1 MNTEV
6 INHSFSARVKKGI
19 TTYFKENLAI
29 LVAFIILCVGLSIAT
44 PAFFTKDNI
53 LNVLRQ
59 VATNSNLA
67 IGLTMAIIIGGID
80 LSVGAILAFSGL
92 LCASF
97 ISDGMNLG
105 LAVLLAFTL
114 GALFGLLNGLIIA
127 YTNMPPFVVTLATQ
141 NIARG
146 IVNVYANGQPI
157 SARNPVFNFLG
168 VGYFLGIP
176 LPVIYSFVL
185 LAVMILILGRS
196 KFGRQLY
203 AVGGNEEAA
212 RFSGINIK
220 KLDKACLVFNIE
232 SENGYRVSILDKT
245 NSTEA
250 VYWTTDFLG
259 LEQCEDNYFQTSNYL
274 KLCKDFVQEVYNQEN
289 DIPKADQIDMLNR
302 SIDYFKKADTF
313 NENLFKEEVVSDP
326 QIIDAFENFKN
337 YYEEKNELALKDQFD
352 VSNSAVK
359 DEKKYFKHVL
369 KLDKNFHVYIHGQK
383 KYIEK
388 GYDSDRDMNYYK
400 LYFREEN

>member
-80 LSVGAILAFSGL
+80 LSVGAVLAFSGL

-157 SARNPVFNFLG
+157 SARDPVFNFLG

-220 KLDKACLVFNIE
+220 KVKIIVYTLCGALASFSGIILAARMYSGQPTAGDGFELDAIAASVLGGVSFSGGVGKLGGTIIGVLVLGVLTNGLNLLNIN
-232 SENGYRVSILDKT
+232 SFWQYIIKGIIILL
-245 NSTEA
+245 A
-250 VYWTTDFLG
+250 VYLDI
-259 LEQCEDNYFQTSNYL
+259 L
-274 KLCKDFVQEVYNQEN
+274 KKRREKD
-289 DIPKADQIDMLNR
+289 
-302 SIDYFKKADTF
+302 
-313 NENLFKEEVVSDP
+313 
-326 QIIDAFENFKN
+326 
-337 YYEEKNELALKDQFD
+337 
-352 VSNSAVK
+352 
-359 DEKKYFKHVL
+359 
-369 KLDKNFHVYIHGQK
+369 
-383 KYIEK
+383 
-388 GYDSDRDMNYYK
+388 
-400 LYFREEN
+400 

>member
-220 KLDKACLVFNIE
+220 KVKIIVYTLCGALASFSGIILAARMYSDQPTAGDGFELDAIAASVLGGVSFSGGVGKLGGTIIGVLVLGVLTNGLNLLNIN
-232 SENGYRVSILDKT
+232 SFWQYIIKGIIILL
-245 NSTEA
+245 A
-250 VYWTTDFLG
+250 VYLDI
-259 LEQCEDNYFQTSNYL
+259 L
-274 KLCKDFVQEVYNQEN
+274 KKRREKD
-289 DIPKADQIDMLNR
+289 
-302 SIDYFKKADTF
+302 
-313 NENLFKEEVVSDP
+313 
-326 QIIDAFENFKN
+326 
-337 YYEEKNELALKDQFD
+337 
-352 VSNSAVK
+352 
-359 DEKKYFKHVL
+359 
-369 KLDKNFHVYIHGQK
+369 
-383 KYIEK
+383 
-388 GYDSDRDMNYYK
+388 
-400 LYFREEN
+400 

>member
-220 KLDKACLVFNIE
+220 KVKIIVYTLCGALASFSGIILAARMYSGQPTAGDGFELDAIAASVLGGVSFSGGVGKLGGGGRLLVFW
-232 SENGYRVSILDKT
+232 
-245 NSTEA
+245 
-250 VYWTTDFLG
+250 YW
-259 LEQCEDNYFQTSNYL
+259 
-274 KLCKDFVQEVYNQEN
+274 
-289 DIPKADQIDMLNR
+289 
-302 SIDYFKKADTF
+302 
-313 NENLFKEEVVSDP
+313 
-326 QIIDAFENFKN
+326 AF
-337 YYEEKNELALKDQFD
+337 
-352 VSNSAVK
+352 
-359 DEKKYFKHVL
+359 
-369 KLDKNFHVYIHGQK
+369 
-383 KYIEK
+383 
-388 GYDSDRDMNYYK
+388 
-400 LYFREEN
+400 

>member
-80 LSVGAILAFSGL
+80 LSVGAVLAFSGL

-220 KLDKACLVFNIE
+220 KVKIIVYTLCGALASFSGIILAARMYSGQPTAGDGFELDAIAASVLGGVSFSGGVGKLGGTIIGVLVLGVLTNGLNLLNIN
-232 SENGYRVSILDKT
+232 SFWQYIIKGIIILL
-245 NSTEA
+245 A
-250 VYWTTDFLG
+250 VYLDI
-259 LEQCEDNYFQTSNYL
+259 L
-274 KLCKDFVQEVYNQEN
+274 KK
-289 DIPKADQIDMLNR
+289 R
-302 SIDYFKKADTF
+302 R
-313 NENLFKEEVVSDP
+313 
-326 QIIDAFENFKN
+326 
-337 YYEEKNELALKDQFD
+337 EKN
-352 VSNSAVK
+352 
-359 DEKKYFKHVL
+359 
-369 KLDKNFHVYIHGQK
+369 
-383 KYIEK
+383 
-388 GYDSDRDMNYYK
+388 
-400 LYFREEN
+400 

>member
-220 KLDKACLVFNIE
+220 KVKIIVYTLCGALASFSGIILAARMYSGQPTAGDGFELDAIAASVLGGVSFSGGVGKLGGTIIE
-232 SENGYRVSILDKT
+232 GIMLS
-245 NSTEA
+245 ST
-250 VYWTTDFLG
+250 
-259 LEQCEDNYFQTSNYL
+259 
-274 KLCKDFVQEVYNQEN
+274 
-289 DIPKADQIDMLNR
+289 
-302 SIDYFKKADTF
+302 
-313 NENLFKEEVVSDP
+313 
-326 QIIDAFENFKN
+326 
-337 YYEEKNELALKDQFD
+337 
-352 VSNSAVK
+352 
-359 DEKKYFKHVL
+359 
-369 KLDKNFHVYIHGQK
+369 
-383 KYIEK
+383 
-388 GYDSDRDMNYYK
+388 
-400 LYFREEN
+400 

>member
-168 VGYFLGIP
+168 IP

-203 AVGGNEEAA
+203 SVGGNEEAA

-220 KLDKACLVFNIE
+220 KVKIIVYTLCGALASFSGIILAARMYSGQPTAGDGFELDAIAASVLGGVSFSGGVGKLGGTIIGVLVLGVLTNGLNLLNIN
-232 SENGYRVSILDKT
+232 SFWQYIIKGIIILL
-245 NSTEA
+245 A
-250 VYWTTDFLG
+250 VYLDI
-259 LEQCEDNYFQTSNYL
+259 L
-274 KLCKDFVQEVYNQEN
+274 KKRREKD
-289 DIPKADQIDMLNR
+289 
-302 SIDYFKKADTF
+302 
-313 NENLFKEEVVSDP
+313 
-326 QIIDAFENFKN
+326 
-337 YYEEKNELALKDQFD
+337 
-352 VSNSAVK
+352 
-359 DEKKYFKHVL
+359 
-369 KLDKNFHVYIHGQK
+369 
-383 KYIEK
+383 
-388 GYDSDRDMNYYK
+388 
-400 LYFREEN
+400 

>member
-44 PAFFTKDNI
+44 PTFFTKDNI

-146 IVNVYANGQPI
+146 IVNVYANGPPI

-220 KLDKACLVFNIE
+220 KVKIIVYTLCGALASFSGIILAARMYSGQPTAGDGFELDAIAASVLGGVSFSGGVGKLGGTIIGVLVLGVLTNGLNLLNIN
-232 SENGYRVSILDKT
+232 SFWQYIIKGIIILL
-245 NSTEA
+245 A
-250 VYWTTDFLG
+250 VYLDI
-259 LEQCEDNYFQTSNYL
+259 L
-274 KLCKDFVQEVYNQEN
+274 KKRREKD
-289 DIPKADQIDMLNR
+289 
-302 SIDYFKKADTF
+302 
-313 NENLFKEEVVSDP
+313 
-326 QIIDAFENFKN
+326 
-337 YYEEKNELALKDQFD
+337 
-352 VSNSAVK
+352 
-359 DEKKYFKHVL
+359 
-369 KLDKNFHVYIHGQK
+369 
-383 KYIEK
+383 
-388 GYDSDRDMNYYK
+388 
-400 LYFREEN
+400 

>member
-80 LSVGAILAFSGL
+80 LSVGAVLAFSGL

-220 KLDKACLVFNIE
+220 KVKIIVYTLCGALASFSGIILAARMYSGQPTAGDGFELDAIAASVLGGVSFSGGVGKLGGTIIGVLVLGVLTNGLNLLNIN
-232 SENGYRVSILDKT
+232 SFWQYIIKGIIILL
-245 NSTEA
+245 A
-250 VYWTTDFLG
+250 VYLDI
-259 LEQCEDNYFQTSNYL
+259 L
-274 KLCKDFVQEVYNQEN
+274 KKRREKD
-289 DIPKADQIDMLNR
+289 
-302 SIDYFKKADTF
+302 
-313 NENLFKEEVVSDP
+313 
-326 QIIDAFENFKN
+326 
-337 YYEEKNELALKDQFD
+337 
-352 VSNSAVK
+352 
-359 DEKKYFKHVL
+359 
-369 KLDKNFHVYIHGQK
+369 
-383 KYIEK
+383 
-388 GYDSDRDMNYYK
+388 
-400 LYFREEN
+400 

>member
-220 KLDKACLVFNIE
+220 KVKIIVYTLCGALASFSGIILAARMYSGQPTAGDGFELDAIAASVLGGVSFSGGLGKLGGTIIGVLVLGVLTNGLNLLNIN
-232 SENGYRVSILDKT
+232 SFWQYIIKGIIILL
-245 NSTEA
+245 A
-250 VYWTTDFLG
+250 VYLDI
-259 LEQCEDNYFQTSNYL
+259 L
-274 KLCKDFVQEVYNQEN
+274 KKRREKD
-289 DIPKADQIDMLNR
+289 
-302 SIDYFKKADTF
+302 
-313 NENLFKEEVVSDP
+313 
-326 QIIDAFENFKN
+326 
-337 YYEEKNELALKDQFD
+337 
-352 VSNSAVK
+352 
-359 DEKKYFKHVL
+359 
-369 KLDKNFHVYIHGQK
+369 
-383 KYIEK
+383 
-388 GYDSDRDMNYYK
+388 
-400 LYFREEN
+400 

>member
-80 LSVGAILAFSGL
+80 LSVGAVLAFSGL

-157 SARNPVFNFLG
+157 SASNPVFNFLG

-220 KLDKACLVFNIE
+220 KVKIIVYTLCGALASFSGIILAARMYSGQPTAGDGFELDAIAASVLGGVSFSGGVGKLGGTIIGVLVLGVLTNGLNLLNIN
-232 SENGYRVSILDKT
+232 SFWQYIIKGIIILL
-245 NSTEA
+245 A
-250 VYWTTDFLG
+250 VYLDI
-259 LEQCEDNYFQTSNYL
+259 L
-274 KLCKDFVQEVYNQEN
+274 KKRREKD
-289 DIPKADQIDMLNR
+289 
-302 SIDYFKKADTF
+302 
-313 NENLFKEEVVSDP
+313 
-326 QIIDAFENFKN
+326 
-337 YYEEKNELALKDQFD
+337 
-352 VSNSAVK
+352 
-359 DEKKYFKHVL
+359 
-369 KLDKNFHVYIHGQK
+369 
-383 KYIEK
+383 
-388 GYDSDRDMNYYK
+388 
-400 LYFREEN
+400 

>member
-220 KLDKACLVFNIE
+220 KVKIIVYTLCGALASFSGIILAARMYSGQPTAGDGFELDAIAASVLGGISFSGGVGKLEGTIIGVLVLGVLTNGLNLLNIN
-232 SENGYRVSILDKT
+232 SFWQYIIKGIIILL
-245 NSTEA
+245 A
-250 VYWTTDFLG
+250 VYLDI
-259 LEQCEDNYFQTSNYL
+259 L
-274 KLCKDFVQEVYNQEN
+274 KKRREKD
-289 DIPKADQIDMLNR
+289 
-302 SIDYFKKADTF
+302 
-313 NENLFKEEVVSDP
+313 
-326 QIIDAFENFKN
+326 
-337 YYEEKNELALKDQFD
+337 
-352 VSNSAVK
+352 
-359 DEKKYFKHVL
+359 
-369 KLDKNFHVYIHGQK
+369 
-383 KYIEK
+383 
-388 GYDSDRDMNYYK
+388 
-400 LYFREEN
+400 

>member
-127 YTNMPPFVVTLATQ
+127 YPNMPPFVVTLATQ

-220 KLDKACLVFNIE
+220 KVKIIVYTLCGALASFSGIILAARMYSGQPTAGDGFELDAIAASVLGGVSFSGGVGKLGGTIIGVLVLGVLTNGLNLLNIN
-232 SENGYRVSILDKT
+232 SFWQYIIKGIIILL
-245 NSTEA
+245 A
-250 VYWTTDFLG
+250 VYLDI
-259 LEQCEDNYFQTSNYL
+259 L
-274 KLCKDFVQEVYNQEN
+274 KKRREKD
-289 DIPKADQIDMLNR
+289 
-302 SIDYFKKADTF
+302 
-313 NENLFKEEVVSDP
+313 
-326 QIIDAFENFKN
+326 
-337 YYEEKNELALKDQFD
+337 
-352 VSNSAVK
+352 
-359 DEKKYFKHVL
+359 
-369 KLDKNFHVYIHGQK
+369 
-383 KYIEK
+383 
-388 GYDSDRDMNYYK
+388 
-400 LYFREEN
+400 

>member
-44 PAFFTKDNI
+44 PTFFTKDNI

-220 KLDKACLVFNIE
+220 KVKIIVYTLCGALASFSGIILAARMYSGQPTAGDGFELDAIAASVLGGVSFSGGVGKLGGNDYWCFGIGRFNKRIE
-232 SENGYRVSILDKT
+232 SAEYQ
-245 NSTEA
+245 
-250 VYWTTDFLG
+250 FLLAIYHQRNYYSSGG
-259 LEQCEDNYFQTSNYL
+259 LSGH
-274 KLCKDFVQEVYNQEN
+274 
-289 DIPKADQIDMLNR
+289 
-302 SIDYFKKADTF
+302 FKKAT
-313 NENLFKEEVVSDP
+313 
-326 QIIDAFENFKN
+326 
-337 YYEEKNELALKDQFD
+337 
-352 VSNSAVK
+352 
-359 DEKKYFKHVL
+359 
-369 KLDKNFHVYIHGQK
+369 
-383 KYIEK
+383 
-388 GYDSDRDMNYYK
+388 
-400 LYFREEN
+400 

>member
-1 MNTEV
+1 M
-6 INHSFSARVKKGI
+6 
-19 TTYFKENLAI
+19 AI

-220 KLDKACLVFNIE
+220 KVKIIVYTLCGALASFSGIILAARMYSGQPTAGDGFELDAIAASVLGGVSFSGGVGKLGGTIIGVLVLGVLTNGLNLLNIN
-232 SENGYRVSILDKT
+232 SFWQYIIKGIIILL
-245 NSTEA
+245 A
-250 VYWTTDFLG
+250 VYLDI
-259 LEQCEDNYFQTSNYL
+259 L
-274 KLCKDFVQEVYNQEN
+274 KKRREKD
-289 DIPKADQIDMLNR
+289 
-302 SIDYFKKADTF
+302 
-313 NENLFKEEVVSDP
+313 
-326 QIIDAFENFKN
+326 
-337 YYEEKNELALKDQFD
+337 
-352 VSNSAVK
+352 
-359 DEKKYFKHVL
+359 
-369 KLDKNFHVYIHGQK
+369 
-383 KYIEK
+383 
-388 GYDSDRDMNYYK
+388 
-400 LYFREEN
+400 

>member
-29 LVAFIILCVGLSIAT
+29 LVAFMILCVGLSIAT

-80 LSVGAILAFSGL
+80 LSVGAVLAFSGL

-157 SARNPVFNFLG
+157 SARDPVFNFLG

-220 KLDKACLVFNIE
+220 KVKIIVYTLCGALASFSGIILAARMYSGQPTAGDGFELDAIAASVLGGVSFSGGVGKLGGNDYWCFGVGRFNKRIE
-232 SENGYRVSILDKT
+232 SAEYQ
-245 NSTEA
+245 
-250 VYWTTDFLG
+250 FLLAIYHQRDHYSAGG
-259 LEQCEDNYFQTSNYL
+259 LSGHFE
-274 KLCKDFVQEVYNQEN
+274 
-289 DIPKADQIDMLNR
+289 KA
-302 SIDYFKKADTF
+302 
-313 NENLFKEEVVSDP
+313 P
-326 QIIDAFENFKN
+326 
-337 YYEEKNELALKDQFD
+337 
-352 VSNSAVK
+352 
-359 DEKKYFKHVL
+359 
-369 KLDKNFHVYIHGQK
+369 
-383 KYIEK
+383 
-388 GYDSDRDMNYYK
+388 
-400 LYFREEN
+400 

>member
-80 LSVGAILAFSGL
+80 LSVGAVLAFSGL

-157 SARNPVFNFLG
+157 SARNPVFIFLG
-168 VGYFLGIP
+168 VG
-176 LPVIYSFVL
+176 
-185 LAVMILILGRS
+185 
-196 KFGRQLY
+196 
-203 AVGGNEEAA
+203 
-212 RFSGINIK
+212 
-220 KLDKACLVFNIE
+220 
-232 SENGYRVSILDKT
+232 
-245 NSTEA
+245 
-250 VYWTTDFLG
+250 
-259 LEQCEDNYFQTSNYL
+259 
-274 KLCKDFVQEVYNQEN
+274 
-289 DIPKADQIDMLNR
+289 
-302 SIDYFKKADTF
+302 
-313 NENLFKEEVVSDP
+313 
-326 QIIDAFENFKN
+326 
-337 YYEEKNELALKDQFD
+337 
-352 VSNSAVK
+352 
-359 DEKKYFKHVL
+359 
-369 KLDKNFHVYIHGQK
+369 
-383 KYIEK
+383 
-388 GYDSDRDMNYYK
+388 
-400 LYFREEN
+400 

>member
-105 LAVLLAFTL
+105 LAVLLSFTL

-220 KLDKACLVFNIE
+220 KVKIIVYTLCGALASFSGIILAARMYSGQPTAGDGFELDAIAASVLGGVSFSGGVGKLGGTIIGVLVLGVLTNGLNLLNIN
-232 SENGYRVSILDKT
+232 SFWQYIIKGIIILL
-245 NSTEA
+245 A
-250 VYWTTDFLG
+250 VYLDI
-259 LEQCEDNYFQTSNYL
+259 L
-274 KLCKDFVQEVYNQEN
+274 KKRREKD
-289 DIPKADQIDMLNR
+289 
-302 SIDYFKKADTF
+302 
-313 NENLFKEEVVSDP
+313 
-326 QIIDAFENFKN
+326 
-337 YYEEKNELALKDQFD
+337 
-352 VSNSAVK
+352 
-359 DEKKYFKHVL
+359 
-369 KLDKNFHVYIHGQK
+369 
-383 KYIEK
+383 
-388 GYDSDRDMNYYK
+388 
-400 LYFREEN
+400 

>member
-127 YTNMPPFVVTLATQ
+127 YTNMPPFVATQ

-220 KLDKACLVFNIE
+220 KVKIIVYTLCGALASFSGIILAARMYSGQPTAGDGFELDAIAASVLGGVSFSGGVGKLGGTIIGVLVLGVLTNGLNLLNIN
-232 SENGYRVSILDKT
+232 SFWQYIIKGIIILL
-245 NSTEA
+245 A
-250 VYWTTDFLG
+250 VYLDI
-259 LEQCEDNYFQTSNYL
+259 L
-274 KLCKDFVQEVYNQEN
+274 KKRREKD
-289 DIPKADQIDMLNR
+289 
-302 SIDYFKKADTF
+302 
-313 NENLFKEEVVSDP
+313 
-326 QIIDAFENFKN
+326 
-337 YYEEKNELALKDQFD
+337 
-352 VSNSAVK
+352 
-359 DEKKYFKHVL
+359 
-369 KLDKNFHVYIHGQK
+369 
-383 KYIEK
+383 
-388 GYDSDRDMNYYK
+388 
-400 LYFREEN
+400 

>member
-220 KLDKACLVFNIE
+220 KVKIIVYTLCGALASFSGIILAARMYSGQPTAGDGFELDAIAASVLGGVSFSGGVGKLGGPIIGVLVLGVLTNGLNLLNIN
-232 SENGYRVSILDKT
+232 SFWQYIIKGIIILL
-245 NSTEA
+245 A
-250 VYWTTDFLG
+250 VYLDI
-259 LEQCEDNYFQTSNYL
+259 L
-274 KLCKDFVQEVYNQEN
+274 KKRREKD
-289 DIPKADQIDMLNR
+289 
-302 SIDYFKKADTF
+302 
-313 NENLFKEEVVSDP
+313 
-326 QIIDAFENFKN
+326 
-337 YYEEKNELALKDQFD
+337 
-352 VSNSAVK
+352 
-359 DEKKYFKHVL
+359 
-369 KLDKNFHVYIHGQK
+369 
-383 KYIEK
+383 
-388 GYDSDRDMNYYK
+388 
-400 LYFREEN
+400 

>member
-80 LSVGAILAFSGL
+80 LSVGAVLAFSGL

-168 VGYFLGIP
+168 VGYLLGIP

-220 KLDKACLVFNIE
+220 KVKIIVYTLCGALASFSGIILAARMYSGQPTAGDGFELDAIAASVLGGVSFSGGVGKLGGTIIGVLVLGILTNGLNLLNIN
-232 SENGYRVSILDKT
+232 SFWQYIIKGIIILL
-245 NSTEA
+245 A
-250 VYWTTDFLG
+250 VYLDI
-259 LEQCEDNYFQTSNYL
+259 L
-274 KLCKDFVQEVYNQEN
+274 KKRREKD
-289 DIPKADQIDMLNR
+289 
-302 SIDYFKKADTF
+302 
-313 NENLFKEEVVSDP
+313 
-326 QIIDAFENFKN
+326 
-337 YYEEKNELALKDQFD
+337 
-352 VSNSAVK
+352 
-359 DEKKYFKHVL
+359 
-369 KLDKNFHVYIHGQK
+369 
-383 KYIEK
+383 
-388 GYDSDRDMNYYK
+388 
-400 LYFREEN
+400 

>member
-6 INHSFSARVKKGI
+6 INHSFSARVKKRYHD
-19 TTYFKENLAI
+19 YFKENLAI

-220 KLDKACLVFNIE
+220 KVKIIVYTLCGALASFSGIILAARMYSGQPTAGDGFELDAIAASVLGGVSFSGGVGKLGGTIIGVLVLGVLTNGLNLLNIN
-232 SENGYRVSILDKT
+232 SFWQYIIKGIIILL
-245 NSTEA
+245 A
-250 VYWTTDFLG
+250 VYLDI
-259 LEQCEDNYFQTSNYL
+259 L
-274 KLCKDFVQEVYNQEN
+274 KKRREKD
-289 DIPKADQIDMLNR
+289 
-302 SIDYFKKADTF
+302 
-313 NENLFKEEVVSDP
+313 
-326 QIIDAFENFKN
+326 
-337 YYEEKNELALKDQFD
+337 
-352 VSNSAVK
+352 
-359 DEKKYFKHVL
+359 
-369 KLDKNFHVYIHGQK
+369 
-383 KYIEK
+383 
-388 GYDSDRDMNYYK
+388 
-400 LYFREEN
+400 

>member
-114 GALFGLLNGLIIA
+114 GTLFGLLNGLIIA

-220 KLDKACLVFNIE
+220 KVKIIVYTLCGALASFSGIILAARMYSGQPTAGDGFELDAIAASVLGGVSFSGGVGKLGGTIIGVLVLGVLTNGLNLLNIN
-232 SENGYRVSILDKT
+232 SFWQYIIKGIIILL
-245 NSTEA
+245 A
-250 VYWTTDFLG
+250 VYLDI
-259 LEQCEDNYFQTSNYL
+259 L
-274 KLCKDFVQEVYNQEN
+274 KKRREKD
-289 DIPKADQIDMLNR
+289 
-302 SIDYFKKADTF
+302 
-313 NENLFKEEVVSDP
+313 
-326 QIIDAFENFKN
+326 
-337 YYEEKNELALKDQFD
+337 
-352 VSNSAVK
+352 
-359 DEKKYFKHVL
+359 
-369 KLDKNFHVYIHGQK
+369 
-383 KYIEK
+383 
-388 GYDSDRDMNYYK
+388 
-400 LYFREEN
+400 

>member
-127 YTNMPPFVVTLATQ
+127 YTKYAALCGHFGHPK

-220 KLDKACLVFNIE
+220 KVKIIVYTLCGALASFSGIILAARMYSGQPTAGHGFELDAIAASVLGVF
-232 SENGYRVSILDKT
+232 
-245 NSTEA
+245 
-250 VYWTTDFLG
+250 
-259 LEQCEDNYFQTSNYL
+259 
-274 KLCKDFVQEVYNQEN
+274 
-289 DIPKADQIDMLNR
+289 R
-302 SIDYFKKADTF
+302 SPVA
-313 NENLFKEEVVSDP
+313 
-326 QIIDAFENFKN
+326 
-337 YYEEKNELALKDQFD
+337 
-352 VSNSAVK
+352 
-359 DEKKYFKHVL
+359 
-369 KLDKNFHVYIHGQK
+369 
-383 KYIEK
+383 
-388 GYDSDRDMNYYK
+388 
-400 LYFREEN
+400 

>member
-220 KLDKACLVFNIE
+220 KVKIIVYTLCGALASFSGIILAARMYSGQPTAGDGFELDAIAASVLGGVSFSGGVGKLGGTIIGVLVLGVLTNGLNLLNI
-232 SENGYRVSILDKT
+232 NFFWQYIIKGIIILL
-245 NSTEA
+245 A
-250 VYWTTDFLG
+250 VYLDI
-259 LEQCEDNYFQTSNYL
+259 L
-274 KLCKDFVQEVYNQEN
+274 KKRREKD
-289 DIPKADQIDMLNR
+289 
-302 SIDYFKKADTF
+302 
-313 NENLFKEEVVSDP
+313 
-326 QIIDAFENFKN
+326 
-337 YYEEKNELALKDQFD
+337 
-352 VSNSAVK
+352 
-359 DEKKYFKHVL
+359 
-369 KLDKNFHVYIHGQK
+369 
-383 KYIEK
+383 
-388 GYDSDRDMNYYK
+388 
-400 LYFREEN
+400 

>member
-80 LSVGAILAFSGL
+80 LSVGAVLAFSGL

-157 SARNPVFNFLG
+157 NARNPVFNFLG
-168 VGYFLGIP
+168 VGYLLGIP

-220 KLDKACLVFNIE
+220 KVKIIVYTLCGALASFSGIILAARMYSGQPTAGDGFELDAIAASVLGGVSFSGGVGKLGGTIIGVLVLGVLTNGLNLLNIN
-232 SENGYRVSILDKT
+232 SFWQYIIKGIIILL
-245 NSTEA
+245 A
-250 VYWTTDFLG
+250 VYLDI
-259 LEQCEDNYFQTSNYL
+259 L
-274 KLCKDFVQEVYNQEN
+274 KKRREKD
-289 DIPKADQIDMLNR
+289 
-302 SIDYFKKADTF
+302 
-313 NENLFKEEVVSDP
+313 
-326 QIIDAFENFKN
+326 
-337 YYEEKNELALKDQFD
+337 
-352 VSNSAVK
+352 
-359 DEKKYFKHVL
+359 
-369 KLDKNFHVYIHGQK
+369 
-383 KYIEK
+383 
-388 GYDSDRDMNYYK
+388 
-400 LYFREEN
+400 

>member
-6 INHSFSARVKKGI
+6 INHSFSVRVKKGI

-220 KLDKACLVFNIE
+220 KVKIIVYTLCGALASFSGIILAARMYSGQPTAGDGFELDAIAASVLGGVSFSGGVGKLGGTIIGVLVLGVLTNGLNLLNIN
-232 SENGYRVSILDKT
+232 SFWQYIIKGIIILL
-245 NSTEA
+245 A
-250 VYWTTDFLG
+250 VYLDI
-259 LEQCEDNYFQTSNYL
+259 L
-274 KLCKDFVQEVYNQEN
+274 KKRREKD
-289 DIPKADQIDMLNR
+289 
-302 SIDYFKKADTF
+302 
-313 NENLFKEEVVSDP
+313 
-326 QIIDAFENFKN
+326 
-337 YYEEKNELALKDQFD
+337 
-352 VSNSAVK
+352 
-359 DEKKYFKHVL
+359 
-369 KLDKNFHVYIHGQK
+369 
-383 KYIEK
+383 
-388 GYDSDRDMNYYK
+388 
-400 LYFREEN
+400 

>member
-157 SARNPVFNFLG
+157 SAWNPVFNFLC

-220 KLDKACLVFNIE
+220 KVKIIVYTLCGALASFSGIILAARMYSGQPTAGDGFELDAIAASVLGGVSFSGGVGKLGGTIIGVLVLGVLTNGLNLLNIN
-232 SENGYRVSILDKT
+232 SFWQYIIKGIIILL
-245 NSTEA
+245 A
-250 VYWTTDFLG
+250 VYLDI
-259 LEQCEDNYFQTSNYL
+259 L
-274 KLCKDFVQEVYNQEN
+274 KKRREKD
-289 DIPKADQIDMLNR
+289 
-302 SIDYFKKADTF
+302 
-313 NENLFKEEVVSDP
+313 
-326 QIIDAFENFKN
+326 
-337 YYEEKNELALKDQFD
+337 
-352 VSNSAVK
+352 
-359 DEKKYFKHVL
+359 
-369 KLDKNFHVYIHGQK
+369 
-383 KYIEK
+383 
-388 GYDSDRDMNYYK
+388 
-400 LYFREEN
+400 

>member
-1 MNTEV
+1 MPRDGNRMNTEV

-220 KLDKACLVFNIE
+220 KVKIIVYTLCGALASFSGIILAARMYSGQPTAGDGFELDAIAASVLGGVSFSGGVGKLGGTIIGVLVLGVLTNGLNLLNIN
-232 SENGYRVSILDKT
+232 SFWQYIIKGIIILL
-245 NSTEA
+245 A
-250 VYWTTDFLG
+250 VYLDI
-259 LEQCEDNYFQTSNYL
+259 L
-274 KLCKDFVQEVYNQEN
+274 KKRREKD
-289 DIPKADQIDMLNR
+289 
-302 SIDYFKKADTF
+302 
-313 NENLFKEEVVSDP
+313 
-326 QIIDAFENFKN
+326 
-337 YYEEKNELALKDQFD
+337 
-352 VSNSAVK
+352 
-359 DEKKYFKHVL
+359 
-369 KLDKNFHVYIHGQK
+369 
-383 KYIEK
+383 
-388 GYDSDRDMNYYK
+388 
-400 LYFREEN
+400 

>member
-220 KLDKACLVFNIE
+220 KVKIIVYTLCGALASFSGIILAARMYSGQPTAGDGFELDAIAASVLGGVSFSGGVGKLGGTIIGVLVLGVLTNGLNLLNIN
-232 SENGYRVSILDKT
+232 SFWQYIIKGIIILL
-245 NSTEA
+245 A
-250 VYWTTDFLG
+250 VYLG
-259 LEQCEDNYFQTSNYL
+259 IL
-274 KLCKDFVQEVYNQEN
+274 KKRREKD
-289 DIPKADQIDMLNR
+289 
-302 SIDYFKKADTF
+302 
-313 NENLFKEEVVSDP
+313 
-326 QIIDAFENFKN
+326 
-337 YYEEKNELALKDQFD
+337 
-352 VSNSAVK
+352 
-359 DEKKYFKHVL
+359 
-369 KLDKNFHVYIHGQK
+369 
-383 KYIEK
+383 
-388 GYDSDRDMNYYK
+388 
-400 LYFREEN
+400 

>member
-203 AVGGNEEAA
+203 AVGGNKEAA

-220 KLDKACLVFNIE
+220 KVKIIVYTLCGALASFSGIILAARMYSGQPTAGDGFELDAIAASVLGGVSFSGGVGKLGGTIIGVLVLGVLTNGLNLLNIN
-232 SENGYRVSILDKT
+232 SFWQYIIKGIIILL
-245 NSTEA
+245 A
-250 VYWTTDFLG
+250 VYLDI
-259 LEQCEDNYFQTSNYL
+259 L
-274 KLCKDFVQEVYNQEN
+274 KKRREKD
-289 DIPKADQIDMLNR
+289 
-302 SIDYFKKADTF
+302 
-313 NENLFKEEVVSDP
+313 
-326 QIIDAFENFKN
+326 
-337 YYEEKNELALKDQFD
+337 
-352 VSNSAVK
+352 
-359 DEKKYFKHVL
+359 
-369 KLDKNFHVYIHGQK
+369 
-383 KYIEK
+383 
-388 GYDSDRDMNYYK
+388 
-400 LYFREEN
+400 

>member
-220 KLDKACLVFNIE
+220 K
-232 SENGYRVSILDKT
+232 
-245 NSTEA
+245 
-250 VYWTTDFLG
+250 
-259 LEQCEDNYFQTSNYL
+259 
-274 KLCKDFVQEVYNQEN
+274 
-289 DIPKADQIDMLNR
+289 
-302 SIDYFKKADTF
+302 
-313 NENLFKEEVVSDP
+313 VVAL
-326 QIIDAFENFKN
+326 QKN
-337 YYEEKNELALKDQFD
+337 
-352 VSNSAVK
+352 
-359 DEKKYFKHVL
+359 
-369 KLDKNFHVYIHGQK
+369 
-383 KYIEK
+383 
-388 GYDSDRDMNYYK
+388 
-400 LYFREEN
+400 

>member
-80 LSVGAILAFSGL
+80 LSVGAVLAFSGL

-168 VGYFLGIP
+168 VGYLLGIP

-212 RFSGINIK
+212 RF
-220 KLDKACLVFNIE
+220 
-232 SENGYRVSILDKT
+232 
-245 NSTEA
+245 
-250 VYWTTDFLG
+250 
-259 LEQCEDNYFQTSNYL
+259 
-274 KLCKDFVQEVYNQEN
+274 
-289 DIPKADQIDMLNR
+289 
-302 SIDYFKKADTF
+302 
-313 NENLFKEEVVSDP
+313 
-326 QIIDAFENFKN
+326 
-337 YYEEKNELALKDQFD
+337 
-352 VSNSAVK
+352 
-359 DEKKYFKHVL
+359 
-369 KLDKNFHVYIHGQK
+369 
-383 KYIEK
+383 
-388 GYDSDRDMNYYK
+388 
-400 LYFREEN
+400 

>member
-157 SARNPVFNFLG
+157 SAMNPVFNFLG

-220 KLDKACLVFNIE
+220 KVKIIVYTLCGALASFSGIILAARMYSGQPTAGDGFELDAIAASVLGGVSFSGGVGKLGGTIIGVLVLGVLTNGLNLLNIN
-232 SENGYRVSILDKT
+232 SFWQYIIKGIIILL
-245 NSTEA
+245 A
-250 VYWTTDFLG
+250 VYLDI
-259 LEQCEDNYFQTSNYL
+259 L
-274 KLCKDFVQEVYNQEN
+274 KKRREKD
-289 DIPKADQIDMLNR
+289 
-302 SIDYFKKADTF
+302 
-313 NENLFKEEVVSDP
+313 
-326 QIIDAFENFKN
+326 
-337 YYEEKNELALKDQFD
+337 
-352 VSNSAVK
+352 
-359 DEKKYFKHVL
+359 
-369 KLDKNFHVYIHGQK
+369 
-383 KYIEK
+383 
-388 GYDSDRDMNYYK
+388 
-400 LYFREEN
+400 

>member
-212 RFSGINIK
+212 RFSEINIK
-220 KLDKACLVFNIE
+220 KVKIIVYTLCGALASFSGIILAARMYSGQPTAGDGFELDAIAASVLGGVSFSGGVGKLGGTIIGVLVLGVLTNGLNLLNIN
-232 SENGYRVSILDKT
+232 SFWQYIIKGIIILL
-245 NSTEA
+245 A
-250 VYWTTDFLG
+250 VYLDI
-259 LEQCEDNYFQTSNYL
+259 L
-274 KLCKDFVQEVYNQEN
+274 KKRREKD
-289 DIPKADQIDMLNR
+289 
-302 SIDYFKKADTF
+302 
-313 NENLFKEEVVSDP
+313 
-326 QIIDAFENFKN
+326 
-337 YYEEKNELALKDQFD
+337 
-352 VSNSAVK
+352 
-359 DEKKYFKHVL
+359 
-369 KLDKNFHVYIHGQK
+369 
-383 KYIEK
+383 
-388 GYDSDRDMNYYK
+388 
-400 LYFREEN
+400 